1 MNSSFKFLQKLWLL
15 NQKILD
21 EIKQNHLSNSQ
32 NDLEKITGQFVE
44 NVKQNV
50 ENFSYNKIIA
60 NFHEVYSGLNKLIN
74 NKIDKE
80 TWIKN
85 YINVLIAMNPVIP
98 HFSNECIERL
108 GLNISENKIFWP
120 KIDQNIL
127 VEDIIN
133 FVVQIN
139 GKTRGIIKLKTG
151 DNEKEVLEKI
161 KENEKLGNYIKDK
174 LIKKTIFISNKLINI
189 II

>member
-1 MNSSFKFLQKLWLL
+1 
-15 NQKILD
+15 
-21 EIKQNHLSNSQ
+21 
-32 NDLEKITGQFVE
+32 
-44 NVKQNV
+44 
-50 ENFSYNKIIA
+50 
-60 NFHEVYSGLNKLIN
+60 
-74 NKIDKE
+74 
-80 TWIKN
+80 
-85 YINVLIAMNPVIP
+85 MNPVIP

-133 FVVQIN
+133 FIVQIN

-151 DNEKEVLEKI
+151 NNEKEVLEKI